1 MNKSD
6 LIKSISNRTE
16 YTETVCRNMVEAL
29 MATLAEEL
37 DEGNGI
43 VLQGFG
49 SFSPWHQTG
58 RAGRNPRTGK
68 TCMITPR
75 ISVKFKPGKLLLKKL
90 NKK

>member
-29 MATLAEEL
+29 MAILAEEL

-75 ISVKFKPGKLLLKKL
+75 ISVKFKPGKLLLRKL